1 MAKLYQECFSIE
13 FPPSLQLEERLL
25 GGEPHVVHALG
36 VGDAEARALP
46 ARQQQDR
53 HLALRDGRER
63 QTLVLGL
70 LLKQPVRVK
79 HFNGTVYRVS
89 KQVLDLG

>member
-1 MAKLYQECFSIE
+1 MLRSLLSIHPGPACVVGISFTDRKSIE

-36 VGDAEARALP
+36 VGDAQARALP

-53 HLALRDGRER
+53 HLPLRDGRER
-63 QTLVLGL
+63 QALVLRL
-70 LLKQPVRVK
+70 LLKQQIK
-79 HFNGTVYRVS
+79 
-89 KQVLDLG
+89 LG